1 MLNAN
6 LQKYFIYIVVVSALI
21 VEVIDD
27 LLQVT
32 FQIKY
37 ISSIVGIE
45 LTTSVSISKVTNKMS
60 N

>member
-1 MLNAN
+1 M
-6 LQKYFIYIVVVSALI
+6 VSIDLPICTLI

-45 LTTSVSISKVTNKMS
+45 LATSVSISMVTNEMS

>member
-6 LQKYFIYIVVVSALI
+6 LQKYFKYIVVVSALI